1 MVQRYNNIILN
12 YIFGSALDSSSQ
24 LLKWNNAGIFKS
36 RLAKLQTGGGTRT
49 FLLWV
54 YSTHQWTTI
63 PLAPL
68 PQMVTVTHQNQSS
81 TSSLNLMMSDLALA
95 QMFKSAT
102 GQKKKK
108 KVENSCWAN
117 YLCVD
122 VTFPSGVYNKPAK
135 QRERKERWWYATRRK
150 NCTLISS
157 ENISHFKEFRGS
169 EKIFCQR

>member
-108 KVENSCWAN
+108 KSRKLLLSKLFVWLSHLVFTINQQS
-117 YLCVD
+117 
-122 VTFPSGVYNKPAK
+122 
-135 QRERKERWWYATRRK
+135 RERGKRDGGMQPEEK

-157 ENISHFKEFRGS
+157 ENISHFKEFRAS
-169 EKIFCQR
+169 ENIFCQR